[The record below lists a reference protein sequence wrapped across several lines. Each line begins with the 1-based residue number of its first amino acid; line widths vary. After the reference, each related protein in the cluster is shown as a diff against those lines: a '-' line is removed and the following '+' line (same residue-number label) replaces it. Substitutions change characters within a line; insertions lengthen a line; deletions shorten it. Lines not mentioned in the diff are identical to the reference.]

1 MALINTF
8 RFIISHPL
16 NRNNKLG
23 ALLRWVGWQ
32 IRSRLASGPLV
43 VNFVNEA
50 KLLVTPGMT
59 GATGNIYCGLHEFEP
74 MAFVLHMLRKGDLFV
89 DVGANI
95 GSYTVLAGAV
105 IGARCISI
113 EPIPETYEDLMQN
126 IRINGIENIIRAY
139 NCGIGKED
147 GVLRFTVS
155 LDTADHV
162 AVATERNAEKTIQ
175 VEIKKLD
182 TIIGNLKPALMK
194 IDVEGYE
201 TEVIASADDIL
212 SQPTMNAVIMELDGY
227 GRRYGFDETL
237 LHRRMIAY
245 DFAPCSYSP
254 FDRKLIVLD
263 DNNKRSGNNLYIKK
277 QNIDSVR
284 ERLFIAPP
292 LYINGTTI

>member
-1 MALINTF
+1 MAIINTF
-8 RFIISHPL
+8 RFITSHPL

-23 ALLRWVGWQ
+23 ALLRWAGWQ

-50 KLLVTPGMT
+50 KLLVKPGMT

-74 MAFVLHMLRKGDLFV
+74 MAFILHMLKDDLFV

-95 GSYTVLAGAV
+95 GSYTILAGAV
-105 IGARCISI
+105 IGTRCISI
-113 EPIPETYEDLMQN
+113 EPIPDTFENLMQN
-126 IRINGIENIIRAY
+126 IRINGIENIVRAY
-139 NCGIGKED
+139 NYGIGKED
-147 GVLRFTVS
+147 GVMRFTAH
-155 LDTADHV
+155 LDTMNRV
-162 AVATERNAEKTIQ
+162 AVDADSNAQKTIQ

-182 TIIGNLKPALMK
+182 TIIAKLKPALMK

-227 GRRYGFDETL
+227 GKRYGFDETL
-237 LHRRMIAY
+237 LHRRMMDY

-254 FDRKLIVLD
+254 FDRKLIVLN

-284 ERLFIAPP
+284 ERLFTAPL
-292 LYINGTTI
+292 LYIHGTTI